1 MRKCGHD
8 PRITLI
14 LYFTNIYVRLL
25 CAWDFCKPGFLTHR
39 VSLTALWGTC
49 CYYPRLTGKETDT
62 RSQVPAQE
70 LVWGLGFQPS
80 HLVPE
85 SKLLSLPRL
94 AETVSLAKSGQQR
107 LPLGVWGG

>member
-70 LVWGLGFQPS
+70 HSDSWCGGWDFNPAIWFQS
-80 HLVPE
+80 
-85 SKLLSLPRL
+85 LSF
-94 AETVSLAKSGQQR
+94 
-107 LPLGVWGG
+107 